1 MQPQNPTALGRRLPG
16 HIVDF
21 AATKAGALK
30 VGKLPSRFAD
40 SLRTCLDRL
49 TGQSLVA
56 YGAQRNARVDWDH
69 YARQHV
75 TSALSRYDMQR
86 EERRRA
92 LSTKQ
97 ILALLNSHIDGDED
111 QFLSIAL
118 QIAAQ
123 EARQGRPE
131 EAEKLKRLVQKARDQ
146 RRLGKPAGGQTPIPL
161 ARPRGELQG
170 LVESTYPKVT
180 LSSMVLSDD
189 IAKRLMRIVR
199 QQQER
204 VSLREHGQRPATHM
218 LLVGPPGTGKTMTA
232 SALAGELRL
241 PLFTVRLEAV
251 FSRFFGETA
260 GKLRLFFDQVAQT
273 RGVYLL
279 DEFDALGARRGDP
292 NDVGEIRRVLN
303 SVLAFMEE
311 PNSTDSLVLAATN
324 HVEILDEALAR
335 RFDEV
340 IEYTPPDAASAR
352 AIIERR
358 LGKFRF
364 TAKSWPALE
373 SALEGLSQGELVRA
387 ADAVV
392 KDAILEGSPKVS
404 PEALRDA
411 LNNRQSLK
419 GKFRR
424 PSSR

>member
-1 MQPQNPTALGRRLPG
+1 M
-16 HIVDF
+16 
-21 AATKAGALK
+21 
-30 VGKLPSRFAD
+30 
-40 SLRTCLDRL
+40 
-49 TGQSLVA
+49 
-56 YGAQRNARVDWDH
+56 
-69 YARQHV
+69 
-75 TSALSRYDMQR
+75 SA
-86 EERRRA
+86 
-92 LSTKQ
+92 KQ

-111 QFLSIAL
+111 QLLSIAL

-123 EARQGRPE
+123 EARQGRPD
-131 EAEKLKRLVQKARDQ
+131 EADKLKRLVQKARDQ
-146 RRLGKPAGGQTPIPL
+146 QRAGRPAGGQTPIPL

-170 LVESTYPKVT
+170 LVESTYPKVS
-180 LSSMVLSDD
+180 LSGMVLSDD
-189 IAKRLMRIVR
+189 IAKRLGRIVR

-204 VSLREHGQRPATHM
+204 TTLREHGQTPATHM

-241 PLFTVRLEAV
+241 PLFTVRLEAL

-260 GKLRLFFDQVAQT
+260 GKMRLLFDQIAQR

-279 DEFDALGARRGDP
+279 DEFDAIGARRGDP

-340 IEYTPPDAASAR
+340 IEYTLPDPASAR
-352 AIIERR
+352 AVIERR
-358 LGKFRF
+358 LGKFKF
-364 TAKSWPALE
+364 AAKAWSTLEPALD
-373 SALEGLSQGELVRA
+373 GLSQGELVRA

-392 KDAILEGSPKVS
+392 KDAILAESAKVS
-404 PEALRDA
+404 PDALREALE
-411 LNNRQSLK
+411 NRQTLK

-424 PSSR
+424 QSSR

>member
-1 MQPQNPTALGRRLPG
+1 M
-16 HIVDF
+16 
-21 AATKAGALK
+21 
-30 VGKLPSRFAD
+30 
-40 SLRTCLDRL
+40 
-49 TGQSLVA
+49 
-56 YGAQRNARVDWDH
+56 
-69 YARQHV
+69 
-75 TSALSRYDMQR
+75 SAKHL
-86 EERRRA
+86 
-92 LSTKQ
+92 
-97 ILALLNSHIDGDED
+97 LALLNSHIDGDEE

-118 QIAAQ
+118 QVAAQ

-146 RRLGKPAGGQTPIPL
+146 QRTGRPAGGQTPIPL

-180 LSSMVLSDD
+180 LDSMVLAEDVRS
-189 IAKRLMRIVR
+189 RLDRVVR
-199 QQQER
+199 QQLER
-204 VSLREHGQRPATHM
+204 TTLRDHGQAPTTHM

-241 PLFTVRLEAV
+241 PLFTVRLEAL

-260 GKLRLFFDQVAQT
+260 GKLRLVFDQVAQT

-279 DEFDALGARRGDP
+279 DEFDAIGARRGDP

-303 SVLAFMEE
+303 SVLSFMEE
-311 PNSTDSLVLAATN
+311 PNTTDSFVLAATN

-340 IEYTPPDAASAR
+340 IEYGLPEPTGAR

-358 LGKFRF
+358 LGKFKLGAR
-364 TAKSWPALE
+364 SWGSLE
-373 SALEGLSQGELVRA
+373 PALEGLSQAELVRA

-392 KDAILEGSPKVS
+392 KDAILEGATRVP
-404 PEALRDA
+404 PDALRLA
-411 LNNRQSLK
+411 LQNRQTLK

-424 PSSR
+424 QAAR